1 MIIDAQNLFSN
12 AQTVSATAAST
23 NVVDL
28 GPGKIGG
35 SLVRLFVAGDTGS
48 GAGTVTVALQSC
60 ATAAGTYVTHFT
72 SGAVAG
78 TAMANGYQVLSIPLP
93 ADCEQYVK
101 LAYTVSGTFSAKL
114 TAGLVWETPTY

>member
-12 AQTVSATAAST
+12 AQTVSATAAGT

-35 SLVRLFVAGDTGS
+35 SLVRLFVAGDAGS

-60 ATAAGTYVTHFT
+60 ATEGGAYVTHFT

-101 LAYTVSGTFSAKL
+101 LQYTVSGTFSAKL